1 MEYKRPKR
9 RKSKDNP
16 YTLEYCENEHT
27 YKINFKDGEGVF
39 HSIVVNEAI
48 FNEFDKFELKDK
60 SQMNEFDNHI
70 EHSEMT
76 EITLNKLA
84 ICKDISIEE
93 KMIIKSRNEEL
104 HKAIEL
110 LPEVQ
115 KRRIKM
121 YFFEEM
127 KQREI
132 AQKEGVS
139 LRKTQ
144 DSISKGI
151 KKLKKILKT
160 GS

>member
-1 MEYKRPKR
+1 
-9 RKSKDNP
+9 
-16 YTLEYCENEHT
+16 
-27 YKINFKDGEGVF
+27 
-39 HSIVVNEAI
+39 
-48 FNEFDKFELKDK
+48 
-60 SQMNEFDNHI
+60 MNEFDNHI

-84 ICKDISIEE
+84 IYKDISIEE
-93 KMIIKSRNEEL
+93 KIIIKSRNEEL
-104 HKAIEL
+104 HEAIEL

-151 KKLKKILKT
+151 KKLKKILKA